1 MRSFSASCARNYSG
15 NQRRTT
21 HDGALATH
29 LVAMPTGL
37 EQEEEDKNMAER
49 QVIPARR
56 GKATRLAKGQAIK
69 IINTHGNQVVD
80 FWAFV
85 AGQMN
90 EYLGMEHCRA
100 TWTRLFPVV
109 GDKMYTNHRRA
120 ILTLES
126 DTSPGRHDT
135 VMAPCD
141 NERYGLLGCTDY
153 HDNCRDNLHAGLY
166 ELGLFIPYTPASINL
181 FMNIPWEQDGS
192 LAFEPALSKPGDH
205 VVFRA
210 ELDCICA
217 MSACPQDILA
227 INSRQPTEAHFEV
240 LEG

>member
-1 MRSFSASCARNYSG
+1 
-15 NQRRTT
+15 
-21 HDGALATH
+21 
-29 LVAMPTGL
+29 
-37 EQEEEDKNMAER
+37 MAEL
-49 QVIPARR
+49 QVIAARR
-56 GKATRLAKGQAIK
+56 GKATRVAKGQAIK

-85 AGQMN
+85 ASQMN
-90 EYLGMEHCRA
+90 EYLGMEHSRA
-100 TWTRLFPVV
+100 TWTRLYPVV
-109 GDKMYTNHRRA
+109 GDKMYTNHRRP

-166 ELGLFIPYTPASINL
+166 ELGLHIPYTPASLNL
-181 FMNIPWEQDGS
+181 FMNIPWKQDG
-192 LAFEPALSKPGDH
+192 ALDWGNCLCKPSDF

-210 ELDCICA
+210 EMDAIVVF
-217 MSACPQDILA
+217 SACPQDILA
-227 INSRQPTEAHFEV
+227 INSRQPREAHFEV

>member
-1 MRSFSASCARNYSG
+1 
-15 NQRRTT
+15 
-21 HDGALATH
+21 
-29 LVAMPTGL
+29 
-37 EQEEEDKNMAER
+37 MAEL
-49 QVIPARR
+49 QLIAARR

-109 GDKMYTNHRRA
+109 GDKMYTNHRRP

-141 NERYGLLGCTDY
+141 NERYGLLGCNDY
-153 HDNCRDNLHAGLY
+153 HDNCRDNLHAGLF
-166 ELGLFIPYTPASINL
+166 ELGL
-181 FMNIPWEQDGS
+181 
-192 LAFEPALSKPGDH
+192 
-205 VVFRA
+205 
-210 ELDCICA
+210 
-217 MSACPQDILA
+217 
-227 INSRQPTEAHFEV
+227 
-240 LEG
+240 